1 MVRALVLMQVARG
14 HVPAAAKKLA
24 EMDEV
29 VDVYSVAGEFD
40 LVAVVQSS
48 EYERVAEIVTEKIG
62 SIDAVTRT
70 NTLMAFRSYK
80 FTL

>member
-1 MVRALVLMQVARG
+1 VIRALVLMEVQRG
-14 HVPAAAKKLA
+14 QVPATAKKLA

-29 VDVYSVAGEFD
+29 VDVYSVAGDFD
-40 LVAVVQSS
+40 LVALVQSN

-62 SIDAVTRT
+62 SVETITRT
-70 NTLMAFRSYK
+70 KTLMAFRSYK